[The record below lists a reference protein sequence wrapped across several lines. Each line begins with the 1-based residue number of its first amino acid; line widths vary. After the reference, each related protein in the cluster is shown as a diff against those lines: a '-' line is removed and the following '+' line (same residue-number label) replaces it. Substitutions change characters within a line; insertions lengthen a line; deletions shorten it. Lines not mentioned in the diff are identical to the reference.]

1 MCICSEKW
9 LYSNKYDNY
18 ANENN
23 NNDNEK
29 INNNN
34 NEKINNDNEKI
45 NINEKYN
52 LSMYEPSDPIIYGLI
67 ASYLDDLNNQ

>member
-9 LYSNKYDNY
+9 LYSNKYDSY
-18 ANENN
+18 DNEKYNDNEKQIN

-29 INNNN
+29 
-34 NEKINNDNEKI
+34 KI